1 MNFFNRLFGNNGPN
15 PDLTNSEPAP
25 MGMGYGWL
33 EGIGRVGQWDELA
46 AEIGQESQ
54 GRVALVGLPGA
65 GKSLLFNRLRGWVIS
80 RPGSE
85 QTFGSS
91 LQLEFYGS
99 FLLGDLPVEG
109 DPDQLLQ
116 EDVLLAVGDPALVVY
131 LIDGTRGVQPADF
144 RWVARIRAGGRPLV
158 TALNKCD
165 LLPDSSGVLQDAQHR
180 LGMPVIPISAHTGD
194 NVAER
199 LLPAMLDA
207 APKLAVTL
215 GREIAILRRQ
225 AARRVIRQ
233 ASLLTGLMSAQPLP
247 GLDLPFQAMVQCGVV
262 MRVGAAY
269 GHPPAGGLSRELI
282 GTVAG
287 GLSLHYLAQT
297 LVKLV
302 PVLGWAVSAALG
314 AGATL
319 LIGEAAIR
327 YFEAGGTI
335 PLHVPRPHLARPQW
349 PRRRTRPQARQEKA
363 SGWPNSEPPATAQTF
378 EIPVQNED

>member
-1 MNFFNRLFGNNGPN
+1 MSFLNRFFRSNGLDPDSPN
-15 PDLTNSEPAP
+15 PEPAQSSLA
-25 MGMGYGWL
+25 YGWL
-33 EGIGRVGQWDELA
+33 EGIGSVGQWDELA

-65 GKSLLFNRLRGWVIS
+65 GKSLLFNRLRGWIIS
-80 RPGSE
+80 RPGGE

-99 FLLGDLPVEG
+99 FLLGDLPEEG
-109 DPDQLLQ
+109 DPDQHLQ

-158 TALNKCD
+158 AAVNKCD
-165 LLPDSSGVLQDAQHR
+165 LLPDSTGVLQDAQHR

-194 NVAER
+194 NVTER

-233 ASLLTGLMSAQPLP
+233 AALLTGLMSAQPLP

-297 LVKLV
+297 LAKLV
-302 PVLGWAVSAALG
+302 PILGWAVSAALG

-335 PLHVPRPHLARPQW
+335 PLRVPRPRLARPQW
-349 PRRRTRPQARQEKA
+349 LRRRAR
-363 SGWPNSEPPATAQTF
+363 PPAGNKQAPGFSPSAPPAAPQTF